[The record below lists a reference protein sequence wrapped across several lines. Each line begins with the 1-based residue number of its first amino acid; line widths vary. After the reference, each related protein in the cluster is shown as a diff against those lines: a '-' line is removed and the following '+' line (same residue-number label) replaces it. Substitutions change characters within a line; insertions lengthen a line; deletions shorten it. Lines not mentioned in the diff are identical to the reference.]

1 MDLDAERPE
10 SRVMNGRDIA
20 IAAVLATI
28 LANLLIAVVPAG
40 GLFYVGSILAGTVAG
55 LLVTRHLILPYL
67 NVSWS

>member
-40 GLFYVGSILAGTVAG
+40 ALFYVGSILNGD
-55 LLVTRHLILPYL
+55 
-67 NVSWS
+67 WS